1 MDSVG
6 SANGCQ
12 GGGGILKELIDSP
25 MAPHNKIKDKKG
37 GGGKKGNKDKECGEG
52 GVGGVGGAGGC
63 QPGHEQHH
71 HHHHH
76 NQGNGGA
83 AFIMVGNIA
92 GGLLGG

>member
-6 SANGCQ
+6 CAGGAQ

-37 GGGKKGNKDKECGEG
+37 GGGKKNKDKECGEG

-63 QPGHEQHH
+63 QPSHDQHH

-92 GGLLGG
+92 GGILGG